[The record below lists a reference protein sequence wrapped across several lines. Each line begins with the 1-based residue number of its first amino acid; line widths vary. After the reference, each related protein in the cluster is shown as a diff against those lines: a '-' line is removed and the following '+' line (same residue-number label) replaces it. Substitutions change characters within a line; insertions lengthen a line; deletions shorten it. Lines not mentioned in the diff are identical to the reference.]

1 MKEES
6 VVLEYKKS
14 LLELK
19 ESVISLSS
27 MLNKSNQGEL
37 YFGIRPDNKVHKF
50 EISKKTLSDVSNE
63 IRTNLKPL
71 PTRLDIDV
79 VKIDDADVIRIFVE
93 GNDTPYSAY
102 GRYYTRVDD
111 GDIPMTSSQLQHFFE
126 QKEDNYLNW
135 EEKPTDY
142 TFDDIDEELLI
153 KIIRLANEKGR
164 LNYIYEDIGKALTKL
179 KLLTSDGKINN
190 AGYYLFGKGKPLLI
204 KEANYPTDTRSE
216 FGQIKQFRGNI
227 FECIE
232 EATSYIQNHITFK
245 SEILGIERIDTPEIP
260 IKAIREIVNNSFA
273 HCKYAVKSDSIQFVI
288 FRSSVKIYNPGSI
301 YKDIDPIKF
310 ARGEIGSKIRNILIA
325 DILYKCGYIDSFGT
339 GFERT
344 FTLCNKNNVKYYYKN
359 DEFGFTFV
367 FERSSSSNF
376 DKIKPDNDKINDKI
390 NSFDSKIL
398 SEIIKD
404 KNVTIP
410 ELKKILNKSE
420 PTIYRHLKDLMTNG
434 ILERN
439 GSRKTG
445 YWSINNKL
453 YQE

>member
-19 ESVISLSS
+19 EGVISLSS

-37 YFGIRPDNKVHKF
+37 YFGIGPDNKVHKF

-71 PTRLDIDV
+71 PTRLDIDI
-79 VKIDDADVIRIFVE
+79 VKIDDVDVIRIFVE

-111 GDIPMTSSQLQHFFE
+111 GDIPMTNSQLQHFFE

-232 EATSYIQNHITFK
+232 RSYI
-245 SEILGIERIDTPEIP
+245 
-260 IKAIREIVNNSFA
+260 
-273 HCKYAVKSDSIQFVI
+273 
-288 FRSSVKIYNPGSI
+288 
-301 YKDIDPIKF
+301 
-310 ARGEIGSKIRNILIA
+310 
-325 DILYKCGYIDSFGT
+325 LYP
-339 GFERT
+339 
-344 FTLCNKNNVKYYYKN
+344 
-359 DEFGFTFV
+359 
-367 FERSSSSNF
+367 
-376 DKIKPDNDKINDKI
+376 KPHY
-390 NSFDSKIL
+390 F
-398 SEIIKD
+398 
-404 KNVTIP
+404 
-410 ELKKILNKSE
+410 
-420 PTIYRHLKDLMTNG
+420 
-434 ILERN
+434 
-439 GSRKTG
+439 
-445 YWSINNKL
+445 
-453 YQE
+453 